1 MTVIQGNAEMD
12 MVGERLIAAPRDAVW
27 KALNDIA
34 VLKICIPGCETIEQ
48 QSPTEMTAV
57 AKVKIGPMS
66 AKFGGKVLLS
76 EMDPPNGYRISG
88 EGQGGAAGFA
98 KGGADVTL
106 TDREGGTLLSY
117 NVKAQV
123 GGKMAQ
129 IGARL
134 IDATAKSLADQFFTR
149 FAAAVG
155 APPPA
160 DLVEAE
166 DMKPGVMGRVKGLF
180 GGKKE
185 EVK

>member
-1 MTVIQGNAEMD
+1 MD
-12 MVGERLIAAPRDAVW
+12 MVGERLIAASRETVW
-27 KALNDIA
+27 EALNDTET
-34 VLKICIPGCETIEQ
+34 LKSCIPGCETIER
-48 QSPTEMTAV
+48 QSPTEMSAV
-57 AKVKIGPMS
+57 AKIKIGPMS

-98 KGGADVTL
+98 KGGADVRL
-106 TDREGGTLLSY
+106 EERDGGTLLSY
-117 NVKAQV
+117 VVKAQV

-155 APPPA
+155 APPPVDVTEAAA
-160 DLVEAE
+160 DSDEA
-166 DMKPGVMGRVKGLF
+166 KQGVMGRVKGLF
-180 GGKKE
+180 GGRKGAKE
-185 EVK
+185 DAD